1 MGRLLSFSGLSLLAS
16 LVPLI
21 VLPVVARVGGEA
33 AWATLGVGQAI
44 GSLVGVF
51 ASLSWAVVGPAKIAL
66 NPGILRRAEIYASSF
81 WSRYI
86 AFVIAATAG
95 CAVGVSLTPD
105 GQELLVI
112 LMTLMAGLSGL
123 SLSWISVGAGT
134 PKILALYEVT
144 PRVLASTA
152 ALILVGLSK
161 NVLLYPVLMIVATLT
176 GILLYHLVTFRRIIP
191 PWVGWRTVVG
201 DMRDDLA
208 ATGVNFVG
216 SGYSVVPVPV
226 AASMSSIAETASFSS
241 ADRLYRYSL
250 FTITSLANALQPWV
264 LSAAASESLKKRQNI
279 AAASHVVLGV
289 SGGLAMALLGVPVS
303 VLLFGEALAASGQ
316 VMACYGIAFAAVCI
330 STPYIRNVLVPQ
342 GNSRLVLV
350 ATLGGVLCGIATLFV
365 LPNLL
370 GLLGVAL
377 SLAVSDLVTMTLII
391 CMACKTNEVTRGS
404 FSQPSSSGEGGPR
417 HMKR

>member
-21 VLPVVARVGGEA
+21 VLPVVARVGGEV

-66 NPGILRRAEIYASSF
+66 SPDKSRRAEIYASSF
-81 WSRYI
+81 WSRLI
-86 AFVIAATAG
+86 AFVIASAAG
-95 CAVGVSLTPD
+95 CAVGVSLTPS

-152 ALILVGLSK
+152 AVILVGFSR
-161 NVLLYPVLMIVATLT
+161 NVLLYPVLVIVATLS
-176 GILLYHLVTFRRIIP
+176 GILLYHFVTFRRLIP
-191 PWVGWRTVVG
+191 PWVGWRILVG

-226 AASMSSIAETASFSS
+226 AASMSSISDTASFSS

-264 LSAAASESLKKRQNI
+264 LSAAASNSLRRRQNI
-279 AAASHVVLGV
+279 AAASHAVLGV
-289 SGGLAMALLGVPVS
+289 SGGTAMALLGVPVS
-303 VLLFGEALAASGQ
+303 VLLFGEAVAASGQ

-350 ATLGGVLCGIATLFV
+350 ATLGGVLCGVATLFV
-365 LPNLL
+365 LPGLL

-391 CMACKTNEVTRGS
+391 CMAWKTNKVTRS
-404 FSQPSSSGEGGPR
+404 SCSEPSNSGEGGPR